1 MDLLALAGEAEGDQA
16 PAPVGDHGL
25 PLVQLPLGRQVAPG
39 LGQVPLPLQGVV
51 PEIGGAG
58 DRGAGLGQGQHRQ
71 QGRGPGALDPVDKVQ
86 DLHLQGLAVEPA
98 ALAHLLELGH
108 GQKFP
113 LRGKA
118 KHLFRRAP
126 GQEHLHRGPGVI
138 VPDEEVQAPVQ
149 AGLGAVP
156 AEDHQV
162 VVGVEGVPPGGQG
175 QAGQGLQHGLPL
187 GLEALLPLA
196 AGGADGDGKAPVL
209 PYIHP
214 DAVDQQ
220 PVLELL
226 VAAAGGEQAQ
236 ERP

>member
-1 MDLLALAGEAEGDQA
+1 MTVGPDWVRDSTGSRGEDPGR
-16 PAPVGDHGL
+16 L
-25 PLVQLPLGRQVAPG
+25 TPLTKSRISTSNA
-39 LGQVPLPLQGVV
+39 
-51 PEIGGAG
+51 
-58 DRGAGLGQGQHRQ
+58 
-71 QGRGPGALDPVDKVQ
+71 
-86 DLHLQGLAVEPA
+86 LAVEPA

-138 VPDEEVQAPVQ
+138 VPDEEVQAAIQ

-175 QAGQGLQHGLPL
+175 QAVRASSTDSPWVWKHSS
-187 GLEALLPLA
+187 PLA
-196 AGGADGDGKAPVL
+196 AGGSG
-209 PYIHP
+209 
-214 DAVDQQ
+214 
-220 PVLELL
+220 
-226 VAAAGGEQAQ
+226 
-236 ERP
+236 R